1 MEPAE
6 IHAVMLAAGTGRRLK
21 NSAQKRLP
29 KCLLKFDRKSLLQR
43 HIEALTEAGVK
54 SLTII
59 VGFKSHEISR
69 EIRNIGAN
77 DFVNCVYNDRFEKGS
92 VVSLWCASENLRSGH
107 SILFMDADILY
118 HPILIKKLTAKSN
131 QSIIPYDT
139 EFELGEEPVKVCFQ
153 NKRPVE
159 FGKLVDCHYDK
170 IGEWPG
176 LILLLPNVANLIA
189 DELDKR
195 ILKEDIDCPY
205 EDAMREAILG
215 PSRENFNFLDITGI
229 PWIEIDFPEDIKIAS
244 SKTLPAIKS
253 FSG

>member
-1 MEPAE
+1 MERNE
-6 IHAVMLAAGTGRRLK
+6 IHAVMLAAGTGSRLNNANTK
-21 NSAQKRLP
+21 CQP
-29 KCLLKFDRKSLLQR
+29 KCLLEFGGKSLLRR
-43 HIEALTEAGVK
+43 HIEALSASNVR

-59 VGFKSHEISR
+59 VGYKSEKILTEIDK
-69 EIRNIGAN
+69 IGAK
-77 DFVNCVYNDRFEKGS
+77 DFVNCVYNDRFENGS
-92 VVSLWCASENLRSGH
+92 IISLWCASEKLRSGH
-107 SILFMDADILY
+107 SILFLDADILY
-118 HPILIKKLTAKSN
+118 HPSLIKKLTAKSN

-159 FGKLVDCHYDK
+159 FGKLVDCHYDE

-176 LILLLPNVANLIA
+176 LILLLPSVANLIA

-205 EDAMREAILG
+205 EDAIREAILG